1 MKIEIGEN
9 NCLLVLLE
17 KEEADAFALN
27 AQTITYKEPAV
38 RHALAAVYR
47 EAALQAGFVPQ
58 TYISRSIEVLP
69 FENGNILL
77 CFSFNTKKEKLKIQV
92 RRKRE
97 KAVYQFFSKESFAAF
112 TAHASHLQQL
122 PEGVY
127 EQDGTYRFI
136 ISPRSHALEKM
147 LGEYAEKITQ
157 PFAQQYTREY
167 WREVYR
173 Q

>member
-17 KEEADAFALN
+17 KEEADDFELN
-27 AQTITYKEPAV
+27 AQTITYKEPAM
-38 RHALAAVYR
+38 RRALAAIYR
-47 EAALQAGFVPQ
+47 EAALQTGFVPQ
-58 TYISRSIEVLP
+58 PYISRAIEVLP
-69 FENGNILL
+69 FDNGNILL
-77 CFSFNTKKEKLKIQV
+77 CFSFKT
-92 RRKRE
+92 KRE
-97 KAVYQFFSKESFAAF
+97 KFRVKEKSKQKKTVYQFFSKESFAAF

-127 EQDGTYRFI
+127 EQDGAYRFI
-136 ISPRSHALEKM
+136 ISPRAHELEKM

-157 PFAQQYTREY
+157 PFAPQYTREY